1 MEQFGTIASGASVGP
16 IRRLLG
22 RIFVLVVRWRV
33 DCHIPETTP
42 KAVVIA
48 APHTTYWDG
57 VMIVGLSWAMGVR
70 LSWMVK
76 DAAYRWPF
84 RAFMRFVGAVPV
96 DRSAP
101 QGIVGSVAQQLREA
115 DAMYLAVAPSGTRRK
130 VQYWKSGFYRIARE
144 AGVPLVFGFV
154 DYGRKHGGLSEPY
167 HLTGD
172 VGKDMDRLR
181 AFYAGMK
188 GHRPELMSHRRL
200 REEDEPS
207 RQLRS

>member
-1 MEQFGTIASGASVGP
+1 MEPFHTIATGTSVGP

-22 RIFVLVVRWRV
+22 RIFVFVVGWRV
-33 DCHIPETTP
+33 ESHVPETTC

-84 RAFMRFVGAVPV
+84 RFIMDFVGALPV
-96 DRSAP
+96 NRSSP
-101 QGIVGSVAQQLREA
+101 RGIVGSVAKQLKEA

-130 VQYWKSGFYRIARE
+130 VKYWKSGFYRIARE

-154 DYGRKHGGLSEPY
+154 EQATERHG
-167 HLTGD
+167 
-172 VGKDMDRLR
+172 V
-181 AFYAGMK
+181 A
-188 GHRPELMSHRRL
+188 
-200 REEDEPS
+200 
-207 RQLRS
+207 